1 MSPRGLRARL
11 KRLEKKIK
19 MIEPPRGVCDFKVD
33 PALAKALRDDHLRA
47 NKLERDFNSPA
58 EWFEAMRLRERNVE
72 RAQSIPCPA
81 DYGSEQAGRDENRLH
96 ALSSKR
102 DSPGGSLTDAEDV
115 EEAQLT
121 ARLAAYEAEVRGE
134 NRKFELMLKRSVDLT
149 PEEKS
154 EYEHLKTL
162 YPDGP
167 MDPDDPMKPVLD
179 MIMKRDAARARPS
192 HDDEGP

>member
-19 MIEPPRGVCDFKVD
+19 MIEPPRGVCDFTVD

-72 RAQSIPCPA
+72 RAQSITCPA
-81 DYGSEQAGRDENRLH
+81 DYGARQAYGDQVRRG
-96 ALSSKR
+96 ALAHKR
-102 DSPGGSLTDAEDV
+102 WHGSLTDAEDV

-121 ARLAAYEAEVRGE
+121 ARLAAYAEIPEVRGQR
-134 NRKFELMLKRSVDLT
+134 RKLELMMKGLT
-149 PEEKS
+149 GLTLEEKC
-154 EYEHLKTL
+154 EYEHLQTL
-162 YPDGP
+162 YPDLPFG
-167 MDPDDPMKPVLD
+167 PDDPMKSVYES
-179 MIMKRDAARARPS
+179 IAERVAARMKKES
-192 HDDEGP
+192 L